1 MSPVMLCRRPSV
13 RAWVYT
19 GLFSGGS
26 GSEGVTNEVLRYD
39 AEQGAWVQTSEL
51 QQARYGHGCTKIN
64 WNMIKSFCV

>member
-1 MSPVMLCRRPSV
+1 M
-13 RAWVYT
+13 RAWVDT

-26 GSEGVTNEVLRYD
+26 GSEGVTNEVLQYD
-39 AEQGAWVQTSEL
+39 AEQGAWVQISEL